1 MREAYYFNPKQVK
14 RPQLTKLVT
23 MLKDNLGKSV
33 DKTQKK
39 EEVAPIAK
47 EEPKARKKNFFER
60 KRFVDFGQ
68 DSKP

>member
-1 MREAYYFNPKQVK
+1 
-14 RPQLTKLVT
+14 

-39 EEVAPIAK
+39 EEEAPIVK
-47 EEPKARKKNFFER
+47 QEPKARKKNFFER